1 MRVSLMITCVVD
13 VVAPEV
19 GEASVRVLRAAGC
32 EVAFR
37 DVAAGVADYVK
48 ERLGA

>member
-19 GEASVRVLRAAGC
+19 GEASVRVLRATGWRVVNVLTK
-32 EVAFR
+32 EWHER
-37 DVAAGVADYVK
+37 PEAAI
-48 ERLGA
+48 